1 MKALV
6 AGSNKEKALVYSRGL
21 LRDYNFKLREGSF
34 EALELSMK
42 MLGERAGVGE
52 AR

>member
-1 MKALV
+1 MKVSSRFQQGEGL
-6 AGSNKEKALVYSRGL
+6 SRGL
-21 LRDYNFKLREGSF
+21 HYNFKLREGSF